1 MSSSV
6 TDARS
11 RTAGFTVVELLVGMA
26 ILGLLLAMLGSLFLS
41 SVRAYDTNR
50 EITAGAAQLRSA
62 IEFLEYDVSL
72 AGYAGLSPD
81 SEPVSVPLTVT
92 DCESTACNPDGLQGR
107 LLGSLTVRYV
117 EDRYVPGGGAAHSEV
132 TYSVEDGH
140 LYRCNTA
147 TGACGAGKPGNKL
160 AEGITGLELR
170 SYRTASGGPAAELP
184 SVVTGLDLR
193 LHYRRSGKAASE
205 DVSIALLN
213 RMETR

>member
-1 MSSSV
+1 MSCSM

-11 RTAGFTVVELLVGMA
+11 REAGFTVAELLVGMA
-26 ILGLLLAMLGSLFLS
+26 ILGLLLAMLGSLFLT

-72 AGYAGLSPD
+72 AGYAGLGSD
-81 SEPVSVPLTVT
+81 SEPVSAPLSVT
-92 DCESTACNPDGLQGR
+92 DCESSACSPDGLKGR
-107 LLGSLTVRYV
+107 FLGSLTLRYV
-117 EDRYVPGGGAAHSEV
+117 EDRYVAGGGAAHSEV
-132 TYSVEDGH
+132 TYSVEDGR
-140 LYRCNTA
+140 LYRCDTA
-147 TGACGAGKPGNKL
+147 SGTCGAGKPGTEL

-170 SYRTASGGPAAELP
+170 SYRTASGGPATELP
-184 SVVTGLDLR
+184 PVVTGLDLR
-193 LHYRRSGKAASE
+193 LHYLRSGKAASE